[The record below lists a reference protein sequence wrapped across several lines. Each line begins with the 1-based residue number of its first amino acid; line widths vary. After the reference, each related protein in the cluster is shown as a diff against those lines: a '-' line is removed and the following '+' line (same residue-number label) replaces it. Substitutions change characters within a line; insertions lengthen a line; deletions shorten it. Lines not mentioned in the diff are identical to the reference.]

1 MSIEGDLNE
10 LPLAS
15 LIEMTALGSK
25 TAHVLLY
32 DAEGAEAGRLV
43 FRDGRL
49 VGATCGTLGP
59 EKSFYAMLA
68 VKEGRFR
75 FEPTVEIGD
84 EQCNL
89 PTASL
94 LMEGMRRI
102 DELTELRRKFP
113 APAYAYLAEGQA
125 RDPLEARVLGYLG
138 PGARTI
144 GDIVDGILVGADA
157 DEYDALKT
165 ITRLEAR
172 GVIRIQHPRDGRG
185 GGSGG
190 PPQPELER

>member
-1 MSIEGDLNE
+1 MSLEGDLRE

-25 TAHVLLY
+25 TGLVLLH
-32 DAEGAEAGRLV
+32 DHEGGEIGRLV

-49 VGATCGTLGP
+49 VGASCGSLGP
-59 EKSFYAMLA
+59 EKSFYALLA

-75 FEPTVEIGD
+75 FEPTTAIGD

-102 DELTELRRKFP
+102 DELAELRRTLP
-113 APAYAYLAEGQA
+113 APAYARLGEGQA
-125 RDPLEARVLGYLG
+125 RDALESRVLGYLG

-144 GDIVDGILVGADA
+144 GDIVDGVLVGEDA
-157 DEYDALKT
+157 DEYDALKA

-172 GVIRIQHPRDGRG
+172 GVVAVARPAAGQ

>member
-1 MSIEGDLNE
+1 MSLEGDLRE

-25 TAHVLLY
+25 TGLVLLH
-32 DAEGAEAGRLV
+32 DHEGAEIGRLV
-43 FRDGRL
+43 FHDGRL
-49 VGATCGTLGP
+49 VGANCGSLGP
-59 EKSFYAMLA
+59 EKSFYALLA
-68 VKEGRFR
+68 VKEGLFR
-75 FEPTVEIGD
+75 FEPTTEIGD

-102 DELTELRRKFP
+102 DELVELRRTLP
-113 APAYAYLAEGQA
+113 APARARLREGQA
-125 RDPLEARVLGYLG
+125 RDALEARVLGYLG

-144 GDIVDGILVGADA
+144 GDIVDGVLVGADA
-157 DEYDALKT
+157 DEYDALKA
-165 ITRLEAR
+165 IARLEAR
-172 GVIRIQHPRDGRG
+172 GVVAVERPAAGQGGR
-185 GGSGG
+185 GG

>member
-1 MSIEGDLNE
+1 MSLEGDLTE

-25 TAHVLLY
+25 TGLVMLH
-32 DAEGAEAGRLV
+32 DHEGAELGRLV
-43 FRDGRL
+43 FHGGRL
-49 VGATCGTLGP
+49 VGASCGSLGP
-59 EKSFYAMLA
+59 EKSFYALLA

-75 FEPTVEIGD
+75 FEPTREVGD

-102 DELTELRRKFP
+102 DELAELRRTLP
-113 APAYAYLAEGQA
+113 APARARLLEGQA
-125 RDPLEARVLGYLG
+125 RDALEARVLGYLG
-138 PGARTI
+138 PGARTV
-144 GDIVDGILVGADA
+144 GDIVDGVLVGADA
-157 DEYDALKT
+157 DEYDALKA

-172 GVIRIQHPRDGRG
+172 GVVAVERPRAGQG
-185 GGSGG
+185 GEGG
-190 PPQPELER
+190 APQPELER